1 VGEGIQVDGTITLKR
16 VSVSTKPKKRNKRA
30 FKLWDSKSLTTIM
43 INASEI
49 VNMIENLSDKENLP
63 IEELNNTQISTA
75 LLYMFVAGYLDLY
88 NKLLTESLI
97 KTGNVK
103 STSNIH

>member
-1 VGEGIQVDGTITLKR
+1 
-16 VSVSTKPKKRNKRA
+16 
-30 FKLWDSKSLTTIM
+30 M

-75 LLYMFVAGYLDLY
+75 LLYMFAAGYLDLY
-88 NKLLTESLI
+88 DKLLTESLI
-97 KTGNVK
+97 KTGNIK
-103 STSNIH
+103 LTSNIH